1 MVMTATSAFEESFE
15 DDDEVLRP
23 LVTRKGWRQ
32 FVGRPVVPPVLLSLR
47 DWEALD
53 DEARMSYDDR
63 RLDYHGE
70 LVVVRTAVVEK
81 VALEGRRLTR
91 LNRRARGARRGL
103 IVSGDGGT
111 GKSTAITYLGKTFEL
126 MSRQQDFGA
135 SHIPVVYVTVPMAA
149 TPRMLA
155 AEFARFLGI
164 PVVRRANITDVMESV
179 CGVLE
184 DARTGL
190 VLVDEIH
197 NMDLNTRRGAEVS
210 DTLKYFSER
219 IAATFVYAGINL
231 ESEGLFSGT
240 RGQQIGSRFKLI
252 TTGAFPYHDE
262 WKGLVATLEAALRL
276 HRHKPGTLVALDEY
290 LHQRT
295 GGMIGS
301 LFSLIQTAAM
311 EAIDDGTEM
320 IKKTALD
327 GLQLDRTAESQRRP
341 KASQRS

>member
-1 MVMTATSAFEESFE
+1 MVTTAAEE
-15 DDDEVLRP
+15 EVFYP
-23 LVTRKGWRQ
+23 LTTRRGWRQ
-32 FVGRPVVPPVLLSLR
+32 FVDEIPARPALL
-47 DWEALD
+47 DTAVWQALED
-53 DEARMSYDDR
+53 AERMAYDDR
-63 RLDYHGE
+63 RAAYHEE
-70 LVVVRTAVVEK
+70 LIVVRTSVVDK
-81 VALEGRRLTR
+81 VALEGRRLIR

-126 MSRQQDFGA
+126 ISRQQSFGA
-135 SHIPVVYVTVPMAA
+135 SRIPVVYVTVPPAA

-155 AEFARFLGI
+155 VEFARFLGI
-164 PVVRRANITDVMESV
+164 PVVRRANITDVLEAV

-190 VLVDEIH
+190 VLVDELH
-197 NMDLNTRRGAEVS
+197 NLNITTRHGAEVS

-240 RGQQIGSRFKLI
+240 RGQQIASRFKQV
-252 TTGAFPYHDE
+252 AAAPFPYHDE
-262 WKGLVATLEAALRL
+262 WKGLVDTLEQALCL
-276 HRHKPGTLVALDEY
+276 HRHRPRTLVQLDEY

-301 LFSLIQTAAM
+301 LCEIVQTAAV
-311 EAIDDGTEM
+311 EAIYDETEA
-320 IKKTALD
+320 ITKASLD
-327 GLQLDRTAESQRRP
+327 NVQLDHAAESQRRRH
-341 KASQRS
+341 KSRKNT